1 MNRKW
6 EIEKLKSTK
15 QFKKSADL
23 ILRNRIESL
32 LSYIEKYFR
41 DLSVESL
48 HDVRIALRRVRYSM
62 ELFIVCYDKK
72 IFIKFY
78 NKVQLLQDLSGNV
91 RDVDISLENINYLV
105 TDNHIKID
113 DEIISKAKEKKILLE
128 EKFKLELMKFT
139 LSKALKD
146 FLKLMDFIT
155 ICFKI
160 AC

>member
-1 MNRKW
+1 MKRKW
-6 EIEKLKSTK
+6 EIEKLKVTK

-23 ILRNRIESL
+23 ILRIRIESL
-32 LSYIEKYFR
+32 LSYTEKYFKN
-41 DLSVESL
+41 LSVENL

-78 NKVQLLQDLSGNV
+78 NKIQLLQDLSGNV

-113 DEIISKAKEKKILLE
+113 NEIILKAKEKKILLE
-128 EKFKLELMKFT
+128 EKFKLELLKFT
-139 LSKALKD
+139 LSKILKD
-146 FLKLMDFIT
+146 FLKQLS
-155 ICFKI
+155 
-160 AC
+160 

>member
-1 MNRKW
+1 MKRKW
-6 EIEKLKSTK
+6 EIEKLKGTK
-15 QFKKSADL
+15 QFKKSADQ

-32 LSYIEKYFR
+32 LSYIEKYFK
-41 DLSVESL
+41 DPSVESL

-105 TDNHIKID
+105 TDNQIKID
-113 DEIISKAKEKKILLE
+113 TDIISKANEKKILLE

-139 LSKALKD
+139 LSKILKD
-146 FLKLMDFIT
+146 FLKQLS
-155 ICFKI
+155 
-160 AC
+160 

>member
-72 IFIKFY
+72 MFIKFY

-139 LSKALKD
+139 LSKPLKD
-146 FLKLMDFIT
+146 FLKLIN
-155 ICFKI
+155 
-160 AC
+160 

>member
-1 MNRKW
+1 MKRKW

-15 QFKKSADL
+15 QFKRSADL

-32 LSYIEKYFR
+32 LSLTDKYFKN
-41 DLSVESL
+41 LSVENL

-62 ELFIVCYDKK
+62 ELFIICYDKK

-78 NKVQLLQDLSGNV
+78 NKIQLLQDLSGNV

-113 DEIISKAKEKKILLE
+113 NDIILKANEKKILLE

-139 LSKALKD
+139 LSKILKD
-146 FLKLMDFIT
+146 FLKQLS
-155 ICFKI
+155 
-160 AC
+160 